1 MMKGRQME
9 RQETMKRGCILAAVA
24 ALALLSWSAGTLA
37 DSLRNSTMGNVF
49 IAQID
54 EDSQL
59 NPYDYGRNP
68 GYLFYDFAGN
78 WNRFSA
84 NVTHE
89 TGTLKRPL
97 DPRTIDDL
105 FGQFAGRKQL
115 GSRQVV
121 WGQFRYDRF
130 EQRDLFRSLE
140 LDPYNDPFFLT
151 DTTSGNTTYYGPS
164 IRVDYSLRLSSKVS
178 FGAGLDY
185 DISTGLKDYYTRPQ
199 IVHNYFKGN
208 FGLIMQPTP
217 KWILGLIARPIR
229 LQNRTEF
236 DKTDEGFDNLIKR
249 YAGDEIYEI
258 RTFES
263 YTIRELLWGVE
274 FDMQNFYVTD
284 RVKVGTILTY
294 GLSQNK
300 IKYNVSFPEEIGFWQ
315 DRSYGLKFLARYTPA
330 GSPLVL
336 GLSGEASNGEGWA
349 KRPRFDNVL
358 LFDNPIKLR
367 SIGAGASYA
376 FNSLGLVLTGE
387 YVLNG
392 YKIEADDFGANEFPK
407 VDITQN
413 IGRLGAEYRAFNVYS
428 IRAGVEVTDYPIDR
442 WLKLPANMTRY
453 RFTGGLGYNL
463 HFWSIEAEFGYETSV
478 RDGLDGE
485 RRDLSGILWFTRSE
499 E

>member
-1 MMKGRQME
+1 MMKGRQMK
-9 RQETMKRGCILAAVA
+9 RHDTMKRALVLAAVV
-24 ALALLSWSAGTLA
+24 ALALLSWGAGALA

-59 NPYDYGRNP
+59 NPYDFGRNP
-68 GYLFYDFAGN
+68 AYLFYDFQGD
-78 WNRFSA
+78 WNRFAADFS
-84 NVTHE
+84 HE

-97 DPRTIDDL
+97 DPKTIDDL
-105 FGQFAGRKQL
+105 YGAFAGRKKL
-115 GSRQVV
+115 GSNQIV
-121 WGQFRYDRF
+121 WGSFRYDRF
-130 EQRDLFRSLE
+130 EQRDMFRAIE
-140 LDPYNDPFFLT
+140 FDPYNDPFFLT

-164 IRVDYSLRLSSKVS
+164 IKVDYSLHLSPKVS
-178 FGAGLDY
+178 IGAGFDY

-199 IVHNYFKGN
+199 IVHNNARGN
-208 FGLIMQPTP
+208 IGIIMQPTP
-217 KWILGLIARPIR
+217 KWLFGLIARPIR

-236 DKTDEGFDNLIKR
+236 SKTDEGYDNVIRR
-249 YAGDEIYEI
+249 YAGDRIFEI
-258 RTFES
+258 RTFET

-274 FDMQNFYVTD
+274 FDVQNFYTTD
-284 RVKVGTILTY
+284 RVKLGTIFTY
-294 GLSQNK
+294 GMSQNR
-300 IKYNVSFPEEIGFWQ
+300 IKYNLTFPEEVGFWQ
-315 DRSYGLKFLARYTPA
+315 DETYGFKFLARYTPA
-330 GSPLVL
+330 GIPLVL
-336 GLSGEASNGEGWA
+336 GLSGEATNGDGWA

-358 LFDNPIKLR
+358 LFDNPTKLR
-367 SIGAGASYA
+367 SIGAGASYT
-376 FNSLGLVLTGE
+376 FNSLGLILTGE

-392 YKIEADDFGANEFPK
+392 WKIEADDYGANAFPK

-413 IGRLGAEYRAFNVYS
+413 IGRLGVEYRAFNVYS
-428 IRAGVEVTDYPIDR
+428 IRGGVEVTDYPIDR